1 MRNFLVRM
9 VQASDCIQGRKYEHN
24 QHVGYADTRW
34 FSVFAMRHTM
44 YFVMYNSN
52 HKAVLFMVINS
63 TFIPEGKGCKITKRE
78 MRL

>member
-1 MRNFLVRM
+1 
-9 VQASDCIQGRKYEHN
+9 
-24 QHVGYADTRW
+24 
-34 FSVFAMRHTM
+34 M

-78 MRL
+78 MRLSSINV